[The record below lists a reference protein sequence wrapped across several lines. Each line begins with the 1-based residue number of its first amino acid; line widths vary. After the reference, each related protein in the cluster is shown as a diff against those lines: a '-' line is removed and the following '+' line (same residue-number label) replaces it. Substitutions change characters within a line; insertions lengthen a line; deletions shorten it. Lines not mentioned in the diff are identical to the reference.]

1 MAKALDCKFIVLDH
15 ISMIV
20 SSQEFGDERKA
31 LDEVMTKL
39 RTLVQETDIALIVVS
54 HLRRPDG
61 KGHEEGAVTSLAQL
75 RGSGSIAQLSDMV
88 LGLERDSQ
96 NEDVAIRNTTTLR
109 VLKNRFVGMT
119 GPACYLYWDKDTGR
133 LNEVDK
139 PQGDETEEDKF

>member
-1 MAKALDCKFIVLDH
+1 MRGLWNSVDNIIARVRYMAKALDCKFIVLDH

-96 NEDVAIRNTTTLR
+96 NEDVATRNTTTL
-109 VLKNRFVGMT
+109 MT
-119 GPACYLYWDKDTGR
+119 VRRTLR
-133 LNEVDK
+133 
-139 PQGDETEEDKF
+139 

>member
-96 NEDVAIRNTTTLR
+96 SEDIAQRNTTTLR

>member
-1 MAKALDCKFIVLDH
+1 MCIRDSCKFIVLDH

-96 NEDVAIRNTTTLR
+96 NEDVAVRNTTTLR

>member
-54 HLRRPDG
+54 HLMKTR
-61 KGHEEGAVTSLAQL
+61 
-75 RGSGSIAQLSDMV
+75 
-88 LGLERDSQ
+88 
-96 NEDVAIRNTTTLR
+96 
-109 VLKNRFVGMT
+109 
-119 GPACYLYWDKDTGR
+119 W
-133 LNEVDK
+133 
-139 PQGDETEEDKF
+139 

>member
-1 MAKALDCKFIVLDH
+1 M
-15 ISMIV
+15 
-20 SSQEFGDERKA
+20 DERKA
-31 LDEVMTKL
+31 IDEVMTKL
-39 RTLVQETDIALIVVS
+39 RTLVQETDIALIIVS

-61 KGHEEGAVTSLAQL
+61 KGHEEGAVTSLSQL

-96 NEDVAIRNTTTLR
+96 NDDVAIRNTTSLR

-139 PQGDETEEDKF
+139 PTGDETEEDKF

>member
-1 MAKALDCKFIVLDH
+1 
-15 ISMIV
+15 MIV

-96 NEDVAIRNTTTLR
+96 NEDVAVRNTTTLR